1 MVDKRVKS
9 TSPEKHNPRGQLH
22 IFLGYAAGVGK
33 THAMLRAGLQQKQE
47 GTDVACA
54 WVNTHGFDSSD
65 RLLHEIGVIR
75 SQASPSTEN
84 PEQNLVLDEILDRRP
99 ALVLIDDLEKIN
111 SADSSHPYRYQ
122 DVEELLDSG
131 IHVYTTVNIQH
142 LESLNDIV
150 HQITGVRI
158 KTTIPDRLFDKAEY
172 IELLDM
178 LPEDLLRQF
187 QNNAIHIPD
196 RTTHETQQLYR
207 LGNLRALRELALRQ
221 TAQHVDH
228 QMRAY
233 MINKAIPGPWAAGER
248 LLVCISSNPLST
260 RLVRTGCRMA
270 HELNT
275 AWFVVY
281 VDEPSGKELATP
293 HQKQLYETMK
303 LAEQLGAQ
311 VDRIT
316 GSSIAEALLD
326 YARQQNITKII
337 IGQPLRPRWQEILSG
352 SVVNQLI
359 RQSGNIDV
367 HVINS
372 GAQTTSA
379 KPVFPYRLQM
389 DPAVYLQSGIIVLL
403 ATLAAF
409 LVNAIITLDPANL
422 VMFYLLAVV
431 VVALRLGYGPSVITS
446 IASVL
451 IFNFFFVPPR
461 YTMRVGD
468 AQYLLTF
475 LGLFIAG
482 VVIASLTSRTH
493 RQTEAA
499 RRREYETV
507 QLLSLTRAL
516 STTVDRDEIASRIV
530 DHVYQTFHYTVA
542 LYLEQADKLT
552 LQSPSED
559 FLTSRVDETLLLWSH
574 QHRQSAGR
582 GTETR
587 PDAEAYYVPVMTAQ
601 HSLGVLVLLLD
612 QPLPMAKQHLLDA
625 SATQA
630 GLALEAV
637 QLGEAAQ
644 QAQLLREK
652 ERLQSILL
660 NSISHDLRTPL
671 VSITGTLSS
680 LLEQNT
686 KLDTKTQYALL
697 VDALSESERL
707 NHLVGNLLDISRLES
722 GSLKLKRELYDLSEI
737 IGVARMQLRERA
749 SERRFIIHLPG
760 DLPMIDV
767 DITLFAQVFTNLFD
781 NALKYSS
788 PHTPIEV
795 NAECDE
801 HQIEIRIGDRGIGV
815 PQNEQPHIFDKFFRA
830 SNVESRGGSGLGL
843 AICQGIVE
851 AHGGSLSVRTRE
863 EGGTWF
869 IIQLPLTKEI
879 LNL

>member
-1 MVDKRVKS
+1 MTHKRVKS
-9 TSPEKHNPRGQLH
+9 ISPENHNQRGQLR

-54 WVNTHGFDSSD
+54 WVNTHGFEPSD
-65 RLLHEIGVIR
+65 RLLNEIGVIR
-75 SQASPSTEN
+75 SQTSPFTE
-84 PEQNLVLDEILDRRP
+84 PPQQSLILDEILDRRP
-99 ALVLIDDLEKIN
+99 ALVLIDDLEQVN
-111 SADSSHPYRYQ
+111 GADSSHPYRYQ
-122 DVEELLDSG
+122 DIEELLDSG

-150 HQITGVRI
+150 HQITGI
-158 KTTIPDRLFDKAEY
+158 TIESTVPDRLFDSAEH
-172 IELLDM
+172 IELIDM
-178 LPEDLLRQF
+178 LPEDLLRRF
-187 QNNAIHIPD
+187 QTDGIHIP
-196 RTTHETQQLYR
+196 HETQQLYR

-281 VDEPSGKELATP
+281 VDEPSGKELADP

-372 GAQTTSA
+372 GSQTTTAS
-379 KPVFPYRLQM
+379 PVFPYRLQM
-389 DPAVYLQSGIIVLL
+389 DPAVYLQAGIIVVF
-403 ATLAAF
+403 ATLAAL
-409 LVNAIITLDPANL
+409 LVNTIITLDPANL

-431 VVALRLGYGPSVITS
+431 IVALRLGYGPSVITA

-499 RRREYETV
+499 RRREYETA
-507 QLLSLTRAL
+507 QLLSLTRTL

-530 DHVYQTFHYTVA
+530 NHVHQSFHHPVA
-542 LYLEQADKLT
+542 LYLEHGGKLT
-552 LQSPSED
+552 LQSHTEG
-559 FLTSRVDETLLLWSH
+559 FLTSRVDETLLPWTH

-680 LLEQNT
+680 LLEQDT
-686 KLDTKTQYALL
+686 KLETKTQHALL

-707 NHLVGNLLDISRLES
+707 NQLVGNLLDISRLES

-737 IGVARMQLRERA
+737 IGVARTQLRERT
-749 SERRFIIHLPG
+749 SERRFIIHLPV

-795 NAECDE
+795 KAECGD
-801 HQIEIRIGDRGIGV
+801 HQIKIQIGDHGMGI
-815 PQNEQPHIFDKFFRA
+815 PPDEQPYIFNKFFRA
-830 SNVESRGGSGLGL
+830 SNVEGRGGSGLGL

-851 AHGGSLSVRTRE
+851 AHDGDLSVRNRE